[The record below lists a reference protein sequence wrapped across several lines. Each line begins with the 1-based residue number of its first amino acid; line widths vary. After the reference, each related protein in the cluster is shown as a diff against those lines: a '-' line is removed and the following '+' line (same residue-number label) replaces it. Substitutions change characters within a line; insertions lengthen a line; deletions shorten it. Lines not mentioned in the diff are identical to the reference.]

1 MSYTEDHLCMH
12 NTSNLEADELQRWV
26 PRLSGKNRILR
37 LQFEKADQIWTTKNW
52 KHFAWSDEP
61 QVLLPH
67 LDCKVKN

>member
-12 NTSNLEADELQRWV
+12 NTSNLEADELQRWM

-37 LQFEKADQIWTTKNW
+37 LQFEKADQIW
-52 KHFAWSDEP
+52 KHFAWYDEP